1 MNTRA
6 KVLLAASLASALAV
20 PMMASVAAAGETAHC
35 YGVNKCKGVGACS
48 GKGHSCSGQ
57 NACKGQGYID
67 MDKDTCLKL
76 EGGRL
81 TPEAPAKPKKP

>member
-1 MNTRA
+1 MNTRT

-20 PMMASVAAAGETAHC
+20 PMMATVAAAEDAAHC

-48 GKGHSCSGQ
+48 GKGHDCAGK
-57 NACKGQGYID
+57 NACKGQGYVE

-81 TPEAPAKPKKP
+81 TPEAPPKPKK